1 MPVINLTRH
10 TWLATRVKKAD
21 NFFTRFVGLLKR
33 HTLGP
38 EEALWL
44 VPSKGIHTIGMKFP
58 IDVIFLDR
66 NNHVRR
72 LIPAL
77 PPYRLTSILLNTY
90 SILELP
96 KGSIAKSLTQVGDKL
111 DISLAETS
119 KMDDLKETRLTQIR

>member
-1 MPVINLTRH
+1 
-10 TWLATRVKKAD
+10 LATRVKKAD
-21 NFFTRFVGLLKR
+21 NFFTRIVGLLKR
-33 HTLGP
+33 HGLGP

-66 NNHVRR
+66 MNVVQR

-77 PPYRLTSILLNTY
+77 DPYRVTRIQLKTY

-96 KGSIAKSLTQVGDKL
+96 KGSIGKSLTQVGDKF

-119 KMDDLKETRLTQIR
+119 EMDDLKESRLTQLR